1 MGAMQCATCSS
12 PLTSTGKTFRCTCG
26 GTWVPEAAFV
36 EMVAVMREGRVIIP
50 WQERAGDERPCPQCH
65 ARMTPCALRGV
76 ALDRCDPHGIWFDD
90 AELQRVLELA
100 SKFEIDEG
108 PQQSVFADPSLRKA
122 VFGDSSSFND
132 REREGF
138 LGALL
143 RLLLK

>member
-1 MGAMQCATCSS
+1 
-12 PLTSTGKTFRCTCG
+12 
-26 GTWVPEAAFV
+26 
-36 EMVAVMREGRVIIP
+36 
-50 WQERAGDERPCPQCH
+50 
-65 ARMTPCALRGV
+65 MTPCALRGV
-76 ALDRCDPHGIWFDD
+76 ALDRCESHGIWFDD